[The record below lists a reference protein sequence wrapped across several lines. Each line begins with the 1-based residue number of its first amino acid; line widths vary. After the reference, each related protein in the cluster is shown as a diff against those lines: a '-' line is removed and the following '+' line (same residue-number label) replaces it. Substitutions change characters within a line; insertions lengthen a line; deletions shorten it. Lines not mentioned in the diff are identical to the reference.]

1 MWVWLAINGDSG
13 PSVLDDLDVG
23 GVDVLVSL
31 DKMCAED
38 RGEQFWW
45 VDRVL
50 LCLDVDGVLH
60 RIGRNND
67 AVIGSR
73 VRGLDFT
80 LKQDSDCHLSDS
92 VGFGCFI
99 PVDFVYTDIV
109 LSISAGGDFRHVGGI
124 EVVVYVVYF

>member
-73 VRGLDFT
+73 V
-80 LKQDSDCHLSDS
+80 
-92 VGFGCFI
+92 
-99 PVDFVYTDIV
+99 PIV
-109 LSISAGGDFRHVGGI
+109 IVRRKW
-124 EVVVYVVYF
+124 